1 MLKEI
6 SFWCGVTILLAAAF
20 LVVFLCGT
28 CVGVVV
34 GTRWKLVADSKP
46 EETGDIV
53 YVCSSKPSC
62 YHMVAVCGGV
72 TMKPLKQCDH
82 CSKIKKKSR

>member
-1 MLKEI
+1 M
-6 SFWCGVTILLAAAF
+6 FGGCVGF
-20 LVVFLCGT
+20 LVSSKLKPMPVEPAEDGD
-28 CVGVVV
+28 VVY
-34 GTRWKLVADSKP
+34 
-46 EETGDIV
+46 I
-53 YVCSSKPSC
+53 CSSRPSC